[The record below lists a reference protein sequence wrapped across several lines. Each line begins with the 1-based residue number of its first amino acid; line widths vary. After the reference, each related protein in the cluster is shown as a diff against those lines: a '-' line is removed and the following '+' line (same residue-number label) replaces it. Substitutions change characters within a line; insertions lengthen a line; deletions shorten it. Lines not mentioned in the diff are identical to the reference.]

1 MQKTEHLKT
10 KDNKPA
16 FLRGLAALLIKLAI
30 IALLGIIL
38 LGYVF
43 GLSRNLSLNMQ
54 PAVQDGDLL
63 LYYRIV
69 KDYHAGD
76 IVVIRHEG
84 QDLAVRIIA
93 TAGDTVDITEQGL
106 LVNGSVAQEPQIPG
120 ETTQFEGG
128 VTFPLTVGR
137 GQVFVLGDN
146 RPHATDS
153 RILGCIDEDDVCG
166 RVIGLFRRRNF

>member
-1 MQKTEHLKT
+1 MAKHLQSEEK
-10 KDNKPA
+10 KDPT
-16 FLRGLAALLIKLAI
+16 FLRGLIALLIKLAI
-30 IALLGIIL
+30 MALLAIIL
-38 LGYVF
+38 FGYVF

-54 PAVQDGDLL
+54 PALQDGDLL

-76 IVVIRHEG
+76 VVVLHHEG
-84 QDLAVRIIA
+84 RDLTARVIAVS
-93 TAGDTVDITEQGL
+93 GDTIDITERGL
-106 LVNGSVAQEPQIPG
+106 LVNGAVVQEPQIPG

-137 GQVFVLGDN
+137 GQIFVLGDN

-153 RILGCIDEDDVCG
+153 RILGCINEDDVSG
-166 RVIGLFRRRNF
+166 RVIGVFRRRNF